1 MGVRAKSLQ
10 LCSTLC
16 NPMDCAC
23 QAPLSKG
30 YSRQEYWSG
39 LPCSSPRDLPDP
51 GMELASLMS
60 PALAGG
66 FFTPSTTREAKNA
79 GLLNLNIVGAK
90 MGLGVSLSGWITEAC
105 RRLQSWHVLW
115 KLGWRTGRAWE
126 ASQTLGSNGP

>member
-1 MGVRAKSLQ
+1 
-10 LCSTLC
+10 
-16 NPMDCAC
+16 MDCAC
-23 QAPLSKG
+23 QAPLSMG